1 MFSYLHGAAISCS
14 FALIQENRLEML
26 TRYQQIRSL
35 TELRGYVNDTI
46 CEHNQLQHDA
56 FEMTERVLHR
66 GGKACGIFFCLH
78 GPRAVKFTA
87 IWETQHNQILFYDS
101 TGERFQRTQLS
112 EGPSLERI
120 AA

>member
-1 MFSYLHGAAISCS
+1 
-14 FALIQENRLEML
+14 ML

-35 TELRGYVNDTI
+35 NELRGYVNDTL
-46 CEHNQLQHDA
+46 CEYNQLQHDA

-66 GGKACGIFFCLH
+66 SGRACGIFFCLH

-87 IWETQHNQILFYDS
+87 IWETQRNQILFYDS
-101 TGERFQRTQLS
+101 TGERFLRTQLL

>member
-1 MFSYLHGAAISCS
+1 MV
-14 FALIQENRLEML
+14 

-35 TELRGYVNDTI
+35 DDLRGYVNETL
-46 CEHNQLQHDA
+46 CKHYQLQRDA

-66 GGKACGIFFCLH
+66 AGKPCGIFYCLH

-87 IWETQHNQILFYDS
+87 IWETQRNQILFYSS
-101 TGERFQRTQLS
+101 TGERFQKTQLL
-112 EGPSLERI
+112 EAPDLERT

>member
-1 MFSYLHGAAISCS
+1 
-14 FALIQENRLEML
+14 ML

-35 TELRGYVNDTI
+35 NELRGYVSDTL

-66 GGKACGIFFCLH
+66 GGKPCGIFFCLH

-87 IWETQHNQILFYDS
+87 IWETERNQILFYGS
-101 TGERFQRTQLS
+101 TGERFQRTQLLVA
-112 EGPSLERI
+112 PRLRPERV